1 MTSPPSD
8 SPQTLSTGLCLGWG
22 LGSLSMSAM
31 FNAMSLLL
39 LAFMVEHVG
48 IAAATAGLLILVSKI
63 YDAVT
68 DPLMGVLTDRT
79 KSRWGRRRP
88 YLLLGG
94 FLAGGSFIMVF
105 TVPAFDSQA
114 ALLIYVVVAL
124 LLNATAYTVFNVPYL
139 AMPAEMTESY
149 HERTRLMSYRVGAV
163 AFGQVLSSVLGPVII
178 AYFGGGLFGHSVMS
192 IVVGVAIIAVC
203 TICFWSTQTAAFTSQ
218 VTETPHTLGDQVRLA
233 VENKPFFILLVVK
246 FTQLF
251 GFSIFI
257 AALPLL
263 FTRILGVSYTHLGT
277 YYLFQAGLVLA
288 AQPVWVS
295 LSRKYGKTSCY
306 NYAAAVFSI
315 ATMSWILATASDPD
329 WYIYVRASITGIG
342 AGGLMLIGQSL
353 LPDTIEY
360 DFRRTGLRRE
370 GIFAGVYTT
379 VEKVSFAFGP
389 AVLGLLMGAFG
400 WAEAQG
406 GQQVE
411 QTEQALQA
419 IDVAMIVPTATLIIS
434 CLFLSRY
441 SLSESTLAQTNTVTQ
456 SADQ

>member
-1 MTSPPSD
+1 MTHDP
-8 SPQTLSTGLCLGWG
+8 TTALSVRLKLGWG

-31 FNAMSLLL
+31 FNAISLLL
-39 LAFMVEHVG
+39 LTFLVEHVG
-48 IAAATAGLLILVSKI
+48 IAAVTAGLLILVSKI

-88 YLLLGG
+88 YLMLGG
-94 FLAGGSFIMVF
+94 ILAGSSYIMIF
-105 TVPAFDSQA
+105 TVPTFSSDS
-114 ALLIYVVVAL
+114 ALIIYVLTAL

-149 HERTRLMSYRVGAV
+149 HERTTLMSYRVSSIAV
-163 AFGQVLSSVLGPVII
+163 GQLLSSVLGPVII
-178 AYFGGGLFGHSVMS
+178 AYYGGGLFGHSVMS
-192 IVVGVAIIAVC
+192 IVVGVSIIAIC
-203 TICFWSTQTAAFTSQ
+203 AICFWTTHDAKFT
-218 VTETPHTLGDQVRLA
+218 DQNKDHSLSLSEQIKLA
-233 VENKPFFILLVVK
+233 VENKPFFMLMMVK

-263 FTRILGVSYTHLGT
+263 FTRILEVSYTLLGT
-277 YYLFQAGLVLA
+277 YYLFQSVVVILS
-288 AQPVWVS
+288 QPMWVS
-295 LSRKYGKTSCY
+295 LSRKIGKTSCY
-306 NYAAAVFSI
+306 YLTSTIFAV
-315 ATMSWILATASDPD
+315 ATMSWVLGSAADPE
-329 WYIYVRASITGIG
+329 WYIAARAMVTGVG
-342 AGGLMLIGQSL
+342 AGGLLLIGQSL

-389 AVLGLLMGAFG
+389 AVLGLLLGAFG
-400 WAEAQG
+400 WVEAQG
-406 GQQVE
+406 GQQAE
-411 QTEQALQA
+411 QTARALSA
-419 IDVAMIVPTATLIIS
+419 IDVAMVVPTVTLVIS

-441 SLSESTLAQTNTVTQ
+441 SLSEAKLAETTSVVDP
-456 SADQ
+456 S

>member
-1 MTSPPSD
+1 MSSPTESHTP
-8 SPQTLSTGLCLGWG
+8 LSTGLCLGWG
-22 LGSLSMSAM
+22 MGSLSMSAM

-39 LAFMVEHVG
+39 LAFLVEHVG

-79 KSRWGRRRP
+79 KSRWDRRRP

-105 TVPAFDSQA
+105 TVPAFDSQS
-114 ALLIYVVVAL
+114 ALIIYVVVAL
-124 LLNATAYTVFNVPYL
+124 ILNATAYTVFNVPYL
-139 AMPAEMTESY
+139 AMPAEMTGSY
-149 HERTRLMSYRVGAV
+149 HERTRLMSYRVSAV
-163 AFGQVLSSVLGPVII
+163 AVGQVLSSVLGPVII
-178 AYFGGGLFGHSVMS
+178 AYFGGGLFGHSIMS
-192 IVVGVAIIAVC
+192 IVVGIAIVAVC
-203 TICFWSTQTAAFTSQ
+203 TYCFWSTQTAAYTTR
-218 VTETPHTLGDQVRLA
+218 VTETPHSLSQQFRLA
-233 VENKPFFILLVVK
+233 VENKPFFILLMVK

-263 FTRILGVSYTHLGT
+263 FTRILGVTYTHLGT
-277 YYLFQAGLVLA
+277 YYLFHAVAVMA
-288 AQPVWVS
+288 AQPVWVK
-295 LSRKYGKTSCY
+295 LSHTYGKTNCY
-306 NYAAAVFSI
+306 YSASVAFAVT
-315 ATMSWILATASDPD
+315 TMSWTLGTAADPD
-329 WYIYVRASITGIG
+329 WYIYLRAFITGIG

-370 GIFAGVYTT
+370 GIFADVYTT

-389 AVLGLLMGAFG
+389 AVLGFLLAAFG
-400 WAEAQG
+400 WVEAQG
-406 GQQVE
+406 GQQME
-411 QTEQALQA
+411 QTARALQA
-419 IDVAMIVPTATLIIS
+419 IDVAVIIPTITLVIS

-441 SLSESTLAQTNTVTQ
+441 RLSETVLAETAQVTET
-456 SADQ
+456 AEG